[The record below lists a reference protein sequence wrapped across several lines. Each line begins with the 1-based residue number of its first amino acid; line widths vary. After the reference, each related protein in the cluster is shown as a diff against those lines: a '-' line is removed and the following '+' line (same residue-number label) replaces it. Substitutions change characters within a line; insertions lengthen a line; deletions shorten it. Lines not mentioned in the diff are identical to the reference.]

1 MIRILVDSA
10 ADYSLKELK
19 EKNIEM
25 IPLSITLNDTT
36 YLDTVELERNH
47 LYELLESTGS
57 FPKTSQ
63 PSPEAFAAVFEDAKE
78 KGDEVICILLSS
90 ALSGTCQSA
99 TLAKS
104 MVEYDNIYI
113 IDSLSATI
121 AIKLMADYAD
131 KLRRRNVPAEEIVE
145 KVEGMKSRT
154 RIFAAIDTLEY
165 LQRGGRISK
174 TAAAIGSLA
183 NLKPIITVTEE
194 GTVSI
199 VSKCIGR
206 NKAIAAVLKLLEE
219 HPADTEFPIYPLY
232 TYGKENAEKLVEK
245 CPKDTMICTDY
256 QQVGAAIGSHVGAG
270 AFGLVYVEK

>member
-1 MIRILVDSA
+1 MIRILVDSS
-10 ADYSLKELK
+10 ADYSLKELE
-19 EKNIEM
+19 EKNIEL
-25 IPLSITLNDTT
+25 IPLSVTLDDTT

-47 LYELLESTGS
+47 FYELLESTGS

-104 MVEYDNIYI
+104 VVEYDNIYI

-183 NLKPIITVTEE
+183 NLKPIITVTQE
-194 GTVSI
+194 GTVAI

-206 NKAIAAVLKLLEE
+206 NKAIATVLKFFEE
-219 HPADTEFPIYPLY
+219 HPADPEFPVYPAY
-232 TYGKENAEKLVEK
+232 TYGRENTQKLVAE
-245 CPKDTMICTDY
+245 CAKDSIVCADF
-256 QQVGAAIGSHVGAG
+256 QQVGAAIGAHIGAG
-270 AFGLVYVEK
+270 AFGLIYVEK

>member
-1 MIRILVDSA
+1 MLRILVDSA
-10 ADYSLKELK
+10 ADYSLQELK
-19 EKNIEM
+19 EKKIEL
-25 IPLSITLNDTT
+25 IPLSITLNDTA

-47 LYELLESTGS
+47 FYELLESTGS

-63 PSPEAFAAVFEDAKE
+63 PSPEAFATVFHDAKE

-99 TLAKS
+99 TIAKS

-121 AIKLMADYAD
+121 AIKLMADYAND
-131 KLRRRNVPAEEIVE
+131 LRKQEVSAKEIVAKIE
-145 KVEGMKSRT
+145 AMKSRT

-206 NKAIAAVLKLLEE
+206 NKAIATVLKFLEE
-219 HPADTEFPIYPLY
+219 HPADPAFPVYPLF
-232 TYGKENAEKLVEK
+232 TYGKENAEKLIEK
-245 CPKDTMICTDY
+245 CAKESIVCANL
-256 QQVGAAIGSHVGAG
+256 QQVGAAIGAHIGAG
-270 AFGLVYVEK
+270 AFGLAYVEK